1 MTCDEEEKMLRDALL
16 RGRIKEIV
24 ELAEADP
31 LYGISR
37 EAAMKRAAERVAEK
51 YGRQGGGEKGGKK

>member
-1 MTCDEEEKMLRDALL
+1 MTRDEEEKVLRDAVL
-16 RGRIKEIV
+16 RSRIKEIV

-37 EAAMKRAAERVAEK
+37 EAAMKRASERVAEK
-51 YGRQGGGEKGGKK
+51 YGRPKGSK